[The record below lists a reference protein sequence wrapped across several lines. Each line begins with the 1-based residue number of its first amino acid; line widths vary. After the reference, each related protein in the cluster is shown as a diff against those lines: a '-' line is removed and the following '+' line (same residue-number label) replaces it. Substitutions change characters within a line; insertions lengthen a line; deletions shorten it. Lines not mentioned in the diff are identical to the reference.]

1 MLPSLVDS
9 TDVVGTSLVLGA
21 LVSVA
26 AVDVTVSVD
35 PVVFSSDIVVATKY
49 VFIKYN
55 LLNHI

>member
-1 MLPSLVDS
+1 M
-9 TDVVGTSLVLGA
+9 LGA

-35 PVVFSSDIVVATKY
+35 PAVFSSDIVVTTKY

>member
-9 TDVVGTSLVLGA
+9 TDVVGSSLVLGA

-26 AVDVTVSVD
+26 AVAVKVSVD
-35 PVVFSSDIVVATKY
+35 PAVFSSDIVVATKY

>member
-9 TDVVGTSLVLGA
+9 TDVAGSSLVLGA

-26 AVDVTVSVD
+26 AVDVKVSLD
-35 PVVFSSDIVVATKY
+35 PAVFSSDIVVATKY

>member
-9 TDVVGTSLVLGA
+9 TDVVDSSLVLGA

-26 AVDVTVSVD
+26 AVDVKVSVD

-49 VFIKYN
+49 LFMK
-55 LLNHI
+55 